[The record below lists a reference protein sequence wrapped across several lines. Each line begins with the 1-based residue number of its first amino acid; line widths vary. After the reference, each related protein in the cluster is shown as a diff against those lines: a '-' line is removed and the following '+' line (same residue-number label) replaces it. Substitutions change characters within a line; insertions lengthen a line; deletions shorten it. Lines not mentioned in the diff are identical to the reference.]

1 MGSKELLATYLKEI
15 GRVDLLTGQEE
26 VELGRR
32 VQRGDRQAAE
42 QLMKSSLRLVVT
54 VARRYAHCGMSLLDL
69 IEEGNIGLMRAVE
82 RFDPEAGC
90 RFSTYATWWIRQAIT
105 RALSNSSR
113 TIRIPAHIVEKVSQF
128 RRKSH
133 ELYVSLG
140 REPTVDEMAEHMG
153 LDLEEAVR
161 IFELAQN
168 TRALDVVA
176 GTDDDEE
183 TNAYWDRHAL
193 AGQEDNVEQLVEQIN
208 NEQQIVKLLSQLTAR
223 EATIMRYRFG
233 LEGDGYH
240 SLQETGQ
247 RVSLTRE
254 RVRQI
259 ERRCLEK
266 MRRYARRHAD
276 EFTHTFQQPPLA
288 VAN

>member
-1 MGSKELLATYLKEI
+1 VGSKELLATYLQEI
-15 GRVDLLTGQEE
+15 GHTPLLTGEE
-26 VELGRR
+26 EIELGRK
-32 VQRGDRQAAE
+32 VQRGDRKASE
-42 QLMKSSLRLVVT
+42 KLMISSLRLVVT
-54 VARRYAHCGMSLLDL
+54 MARRYVHCGMSLLDL

-128 RRKSH
+128 RRKSQ
-133 ELYVSLG
+133 ELYSSIG
-140 REPTVDEMAEHMG
+140 REPTVEEMAKVM
-153 LDLEEAVR
+153 DLNREEAVR
-161 IFELAQN
+161 LFELAQD

-176 GTDDDEE
+176 DTGDDEE
-183 TNAYWDRHAL
+183 TNACWDRNARV
-193 AGQEDNVEQLVEQIN
+193 GQVDNVGALVEHIN
-208 NEQQIVKLLSQLTAR
+208 DTQQIDALLSQLTAR
-223 EATIMRYRFG
+223 EATIMRFRFG
-233 LEGDGYH
+233 LEGNGYH

-247 RVSLTRE
+247 HVSLTRE

-266 MRRYARRHAD
+266 MRRYARRHSND
-276 EFTHTFQQPPLA
+276 FTHAFQQPLA
-288 VAN
+288 IAN

>member
-1 MGSKELLATYLKEI
+1 MGNNKLLAIYLEEI
-15 GRVDLLTGQEE
+15 GRTPLLTAEE
-26 VELGRR
+26 EIELGRK
-32 VQRGDRQAAE
+32 VQRGDREAAE
-42 QLMKSSLRLVVT
+42 RLMKSSLRLVVT
-54 VARRYAHCGMSLLDL
+54 IARRYAHCGMSLLDL

-105 RALSNSSR
+105 RGLSNSSR

-133 ELYVSLG
+133 ELYARLG
-140 REPTVDEMAEHMG
+140 HEPTVDDIAAEMDIG
-153 LDLEEAVR
+153 QEEAVR
-161 IFELAQN
+161 LFELAQD
-168 TRALDVVA
+168 TRALDVV
-176 GTDDDEE
+176 TCSDDEEDE
-183 TNAYWDRHAL
+183 TNAYWDRRSRV
-193 AGQEDNVEQLVEQIN
+193 GQVDNVQELIEQIN
-208 NEQQIVKLLSQLTAR
+208 NEQQVASLFSQLTAR
-223 EATIMRYRFG
+223 EASIMRYRFG

-266 MRRYARRHAD
+266 MRRYATRHAD
-276 EFTHTFQQPPLA
+276 QFTRTFETPVA

>member
-1 MGSKELLATYLKEI
+1 VGSRGLLATYLEEI
-15 GRVDLLTGQEE
+15 GRTPLLTGEQEIT
-26 VELGRR
+26 LGRK
-32 VQRGDRQAAE
+32 VQRGNREASE
-42 QLMKSSLRLVVT
+42 KLMKSSLRLVVT
-54 VARRYAHCGMSLLDL
+54 IARRYAHCGMSLLDL

-128 RRKSH
+128 RRKSQ
-133 ELYVSLG
+133 ELYSTIG
-140 REPTVDEMAEHMG
+140 REPTVEEVAEAMNVSR
-153 LDLEEAVR
+153 EEAVR
-161 IFELAQN
+161 LFELAQD

-176 GTDDDEE
+176 DMVNDEE
-183 TNAYWDRHAL
+183 TNACWDRFARV
-193 AGQEDNVEQLVEQIN
+193 GEVDNVGALVEHIN
-208 NEQQIVKLLSQLTAR
+208 DSQQVDALLSQLTAR
-223 EATIMRYRFG
+223 EALIMRYRFG
-233 LEGDGYH
+233 LEGNGYH

-247 RVSLTRE
+247 YVSLTRE

-259 ERRCLEK
+259 ERRCLDK
-266 MRRYARRHAD
+266 MRRYARRHSSD
-276 EFTHTFQQPPLA
+276 FTHTFQQPLA

>member
-1 MGSKELLATYLKEI
+1 MSSKELLATYLGEI
-15 GRVDLLTGQEE
+15 GRIPLLSAEDE
-26 VELGRR
+26 IELGRR
-32 VQRGDRQAAE
+32 VQRGDRKAAE
-42 QLMKSSLRLVVT
+42 LLMKSSLRLVVT

-90 RFSTYATWWIRQAIT
+90 RFSTYATWWIRQAVT

-133 ELYVSLG
+133 ELYAVLG
-140 REPTVDEMAEHMG
+140 REPTVDEMAGEMSI
-153 LDLEEAVR
+153 EREQAVR
-161 IFELAQN
+161 LQELAQD
-168 TRALDVVA
+168 TRALDVVPA
-176 GTDDDEE
+176 LEDDDDAEPC
-183 TNAYWDRHAL
+183 WDRHPRFAR
-193 AGQEDNVEQLVEQIN
+193 EDNVELLVDRIN
-208 NEQQIVKLLSQLTAR
+208 NEQQIGKLLSQLTAR

-247 RVSLTRE
+247 QVSLTRE

-259 ERRCLEK
+259 ERRCLDK
-266 MRRYARRHAD
+266 MRRYAVRHAN
-276 EFTHTFQQPPLA
+276 EFTHSFDTKPA
-288 VAN
+288 SVN